1 MKDRI
6 GKTMVVGGGIS
17 GIRSALDLAQ
27 AGFQVILVEKSDHL
41 GGLLSQLDFQF
52 PTSTC
57 GMCRMLP
64 MFDRDRGSQHC
75 LRRGLSHE
83 NIEVLLSCDL
93 ISVAGEP
100 GDFTIAL
107 KQHTSPINSKL
118 CIGCGL
124 CENVC
129 PVEVPDPFNVGLST
143 RKAVYRPC
151 PQSFPNEYTIDTS
164 VCTHCGE
171 CEKICPT
178 QAITFTAQEK
188 EAFKILVVDDEK
200 IVRESMTEW
209 LLEEGFGAVAASS
222 GQKALELMEET
233 DFHMML
239 TDIKMPGMDGVELLT
254 RAKDLQPEMEVIM
267 MTAYAAVDSAVEA
280 MKQGAL
286 DYLIKPFEPDAVIS
300 MADKVYKEFETAT
313 ARVEQV
319 DALILSQGVD
329 FFVPDQGKNPY
340 GYGKIP
346 GVVTSM
352 EFERILSRT
361 GPGQGVLSHP
371 VTHKPIRKIAW
382 FQCVGSRDRQ
392 LNAEFCSTACCMIS
406 IKEAMLAREKFAD
419 VTDASIFYM
428 DMRTHGKTFDDYKD
442 RAQESGQVKFIR
454 SRIHSIAP
462 LLDSAVSPSSD
473 HIPDYG
479 EPSIR
484 VRFSDT
490 SGQIQEQNFDMVVLA
505 TGQRPKPSMIAFAH
519 KNDLET
525 NQWGFIQPQPFSMTD
540 TSRPGIFTGGSLT
553 GLKDI
558 SESVICASAASM
570 AAVETMQAAGKETFD
585 PPLPNRGK
593 EISREV
599 PRIMIVLCQC
609 SQMLSKVVDLP
620 LLESTLLDMPEVKAI
635 EITDKL
641 CTENGWG
648 QLLEKIKI
656 RNPNRIVLGACR
668 PWIQR
673 KQMQALAEAAGLP
686 VHLIS
691 ALDISGIIAKA
702 SNPEN
707 HDVAQSEDPVFQQ
720 LKQGIKNCI
729 SKIKYYSPVLPDS
742 IESFARALV
751 VGGGIA
757 GLTAA
762 LSMANSGFEVDL
774 VEKESEMG
782 GNLLWIQNTIEGFDT
797 RQILDKTLKE
807 VETHERISL
816 HTQSMVTG
824 SEGFPGQWITR
835 LSKEDGTETSVR
847 HGVVV
852 LATGGDQAMPS
863 RSKQDQSQ
871 QDQAKQD
878 QAIPD
883 PNIPDPVISDQSIS
897 DQIISGPVKQDL
909 ENSVARPG
917 IYTQKAFQ
925 QALDDQM
932 IDPEKPGSIAMV
944 QCWDCREGDRN
955 YCSRVCCPRSLQQA
969 LFLKEKNPDTQVYIL
984 YRDMMTPGFSE
995 IYFSQAREAGVF
1007 FFKYD
1012 KGNRP
1017 HISSL
1022 ENKCTLTL
1030 VDEILKRKVEIDVDY
1045 AVLSTGVVSN
1055 LSKDLAEIFKADL
1068 DRFGFFKEA
1077 DPKWR
1082 PMEAIQSRVFACGL
1096 SLKPCSIQ
1104 EAVTS
1109 ARAVASRA
1117 VGILSQPRVEPGA
1130 VTARVRTTYCS
1141 LCELCIE
1148 ACPFQARMVDTEQ
1161 RIIRIDP
1168 LACQGCGVCASICP
1182 SGAAVVEGF
1191 SGQHMLDVI
1200 DTALSATQ
1208 VFTQK
1213 ESI

>member
-1 MKDRI
+1 MKDQI
-6 GKTMVVGGGIS
+6 GKTMVVGAGIS

-27 AGFQVILVEKSDHL
+27 AGFQVVLVEKSDHL

-83 NIEVLLSCDL
+83 NIEILLSCDL

-107 KQHTSPINSKL
+107 KQHASPINPDL

-129 PVEVPDPFNVGLST
+129 PVEMPDPFNAGLST

-151 PQSFPNEYTIDTS
+151 PQSFPNEYTIDTAA
-164 VCTHCGE
+164 CNNCRE
-171 CEKICPT
+171 CERICPT
-178 QAITFTAQEK
+178 QAITFTARER
-188 EAFKILVVDDEK
+188 EAFKILVVDDER

-209 LLEEGFGAVAASS
+209 LLEEGFGAVAAGSA
-222 GQKALELMEET
+222 QKALDLMEET
-233 DFHMML
+233 AFHMML

-254 RAKDLQPEMEVIM
+254 RAKALQPEMEVIM

-300 MADKVYKEFETAT
+300 MADKVYKAFETAT

-329 FFVPDQGKNPY
+329 FFLPDQGINPY

-361 GPGQGVLSHP
+361 GPGQGELLHP
-371 VTHKPIRKIAW
+371 VTNQPIRKIAW

-392 LNAEFCSTACCMIS
+392 LGAEFCSSVCCMIS
-406 IKEAMLAREKFAD
+406 IKEAMLAREKFAG

-442 RAQESGQVKFIR
+442 LAQESGQVKFIR
-454 SRIHSIAP
+454 SRVHSIAP
-462 LLDSAVSPSSD
+462 LPDSAVSPSPDSFPGPVSD
-473 HIPDYG
+473 PSPDPFFDKG
-479 EPSIR
+479 EPNIL
-484 VRFSDT
+484 VRFTDA
-490 SGQIQEQNFDMVVLA
+490 SGSIQEDSFDMVVLA
-505 TGQRPKPSMIAFAH
+505 AGQRPTPAMTAFAH

-540 TSRPGIFTGGSLT
+540 TSRPGIFAGGSLT
-553 GLKDI
+553 GFKDI
-558 SESVICASAASM
+558 SESVISASAASM
-570 AAVETMQAAGKETFD
+570 AAVATMKAAGKETFA
-585 PPLPNRGK
+585 PQLSYRGK
-593 EISREV
+593 EISREE
-599 PRIMIVLCQC
+599 PRILVVLCQC

-620 LLESTLLDMPEVKAI
+620 LLESMLSGMPGVEAI

-641 CTENGWG
+641 CTENAWD
-648 QLLEKIKI
+648 LLLAKIKTI
-656 RNPNRIVLGACR
+656 HPNRIVLGACR
-668 PWIQR
+668 PWIQK
-673 KQMQALAEAAGLP
+673 KQMQSLAEAAGLP
-686 VHLIS
+686 VHLTGT
-691 ALDISGIIAKA
+691 LDISGIIGKA
-702 SNPEN
+702 SNLEN
-707 HDVAQSEDPVFQQ
+707 HGIARSEDSVFQQ
-720 LKQGIKNCI
+720 LSQGIKNCI
-729 SKIKYYSPVLPDS
+729 SKVKYYSPVLQDPM
-742 IESFARALV
+742 EAFARVLV

-762 LSMANSGFEVDL
+762 LSMADSGFEVDL

-782 GNLLWIQNTIEGFDT
+782 GNLLWIQNTVEGFDT
-797 RQILDKTLKE
+797 RQVLDKTLKA
-807 VETHERISL
+807 VETHERIFL
-816 HTQSMVTG
+816 HTQTMVTE
-824 SEGFPGQWITR
+824 SEGLPGQWITR
-835 LSKEDGTETSVR
+835 LSKEDGTETSVN
-847 HGVVV
+847 HGVVI
-852 LATGGDQAMPS
+852 LATGGDQA
-863 RSKQDQSQ
+863 
-871 QDQAKQD
+871 
-878 QAIPD
+878 IPD
-883 PNIPDPVISDQSIS
+883 QNIPDQKIPDQV
-897 DQIISGPVKQDL
+897 ISGPAEQDPK
-909 ENSVARPG
+909 NSMARPG

-925 QALDDQM
+925 QALDDKKM
-932 IDPEKPGSIAMV
+932 DTEKPGSIAMV
-944 QCWDCREGDRN
+944 QCWDSREPGEPDRN

-969 LFLKEKNPDTQVYIL
+969 LFLKKKNPDTQVYIL

-995 IYFSQAREAGVF
+995 IYFTRARDAGVIF
-1007 FFKYD
+1007 FQYER
-1012 KGNRP
+1012 GNKP
-1017 HISSL
+1017 HISFL
-1022 ENKCTLTL
+1022 ENRCTITL
-1030 VDEILKRKVEIDVDY
+1030 FDGILKRNIEIDVDY
-1045 AVLSTGVVSN
+1045 AVLATGVVSR
-1055 LSKDLAEIFKADL
+1055 LSKDLAKIFKADL

-1082 PMEAIQSRVFACGL
+1082 PMEAVQSRVFACGL

-1104 EAVTS
+1104 EAITS
-1109 ARAVASRA
+1109 ARAAAARA
-1117 VGILSQPRVEPGA
+1117 VGILSHTRIEPGA
-1130 VTARVRTTYCS
+1130 VTARVRTAYCS
-1141 LCELCIE
+1141 LCELCVD
-1148 ACPFQARMVDTEQ
+1148 ACPFQARMVDTQE
-1161 RIIRIDP
+1161 RIIHIDP

-1208 VFTQK
+1208 FFTQG

>member
-1 MKDRI
+1 MKDQI

-27 AGFQVILVEKSDHL
+27 AGFRVILVEKSDHL

-83 NIEVLLSCDL
+83 NIEILLSCDL

-100 GDFTIAL
+100 GDFTVAL
-107 KQHTSPINSKL
+107 KQQISPINSEL

-129 PVEVPDPFNVGLST
+129 PVEMPDPFNAGLST

-151 PQSFPNEYTIDTS
+151 PQSFPNEYTIDTAA
-164 VCTHCGE
+164 CNNCRE

-178 QAITFTAQEK
+178 QAITFTAQER

-200 IVRESMTEW
+200 IVRESMKEW

-222 GQKALELMEET
+222 AQKALELMEET
-233 DFHMML
+233 AFHMML

-254 RAKDLQPEMEVIM
+254 RAKALQPEMEVIM

-300 MADKVYKEFETAT
+300 MADKVYKAFETAT

-329 FFVPDQGKNPY
+329 FFRPDQGTNPY

-371 VTHKPIRKIAW
+371 VTHKPIHKIAW

-392 LNAEFCSTACCMIS
+392 LGAEFCSTVCCMIS
-406 IKEAMLAREKFAD
+406 IKEAMLTREKFAD
-419 VTDASIFYM
+419 VTDTSIFYM

-442 RAQESGQVKFIR
+442 LAQESGQVKFIR
-454 SRIHSIAP
+454 SRVHSIAP
-462 LLDSAVSPSSD
+462 HPDSAAGTSSD
-473 HIPDYG
+473 SN
-479 EPSIR
+479 EPNIL

-490 SGQIQEQNFDMVVLA
+490 SGQIHEQNFDMVVLA
-505 TGQRPKPSMIAFAH
+505 TGQKPTPSMTAFAH
-519 KNDLET
+519 KNEIET

-570 AAVETMQAAGKETFD
+570 AAVETMQTAGKETFE

-599 PRIMIVLCQC
+599 PRILIVLCQC
-609 SQMLSKVVDLP
+609 NQMLSNVVDLS
-620 LLESTLLDMPEVKAI
+620 LLESMLLDIPEVKAV

-641 CTENGWG
+641 CTENAWG
-648 QLLEKIKI
+648 QLLEKIKT

-686 VHLIS
+686 VHLTG
-691 ALDISGIIAKA
+691 ALDISGIIGKG
-702 SNPEN
+702 SHPEN
-707 HDVAQSEDPVFQQ
+707 NGIDQSKDSIFQQ
-720 LKQGIKNCI
+720 LKQQIKNCI
-729 SKIKYYSPVLPDS
+729 SKVKYYSPVLPDGL
-742 IESFARALV
+742 EPFARALV

-762 LSMANSGFEVDL
+762 LAMANSGFEVDL
-774 VEKESEMG
+774 VEKEAEMG

-797 RQILDKTLKE
+797 QPVLDKTLKA
-807 VETHERISL
+807 VEAHERISL

-824 SEGFPGQWITR
+824 SEGFPGQWLTR
-835 LSKEDGTETSVR
+835 ISKEDGAETSVS
-847 HGVVV
+847 HGVII
-852 LATGGDQAMPS
+852 LATGGGQAMPNHT
-863 RSKQDQSQ
+863 
-871 QDQAKQD
+871 KQD
-878 QAIPD
+878 QAISD
-883 PNIPDPVISDQSIS
+883 QNIPDPVISG
-897 DQIISGPVKQDL
+897 QIISDPVKQDP
-909 ENSVARPG
+909 ENSMARPG

-925 QALDDQM
+925 QALDDKI

-944 QCWDCREGDRN
+944 QCWDSREGDRN

-995 IYFSQAREAGVF
+995 IYYNRAREAGVVF
-1007 FFKYD
+1007 FQYD
-1012 KGNRP
+1012 RGDKP
-1017 HISSL
+1017 HISSF

-1030 VDEILKRKVEIDVDY
+1030 FDGILKRTIEIDVDY
-1045 AVLSTGVVSN
+1045 AVLATGVVSN
-1055 LSKDLAEIFKADL
+1055 LSKDLAGIFKADL

-1082 PMEAIQSRVFACGL
+1082 PTEAIQPRVFACGL

-1109 ARAVASRA
+1109 ARAVAARA
-1117 VGILSQPRVEPGA
+1117 VGILSHTRVEPGA

-1148 ACPFQARMVDTEQ
+1148 ACPFQARMVDTQE
-1161 RIIRIDP
+1161 RIIHIDP

-1208 VFTQK
+1208 FFTQG